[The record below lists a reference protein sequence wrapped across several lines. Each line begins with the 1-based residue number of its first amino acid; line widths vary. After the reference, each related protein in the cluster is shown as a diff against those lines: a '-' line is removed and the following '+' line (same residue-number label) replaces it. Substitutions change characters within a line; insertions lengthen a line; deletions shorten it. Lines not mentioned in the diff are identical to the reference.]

1 MIIAR
6 LPPPKKGDEMIT
18 VRRPPPEK
26 GEERMSEPHQNELSY
41 VACSVVSI
49 LAMRYGH
56 SHNAEVNPRFEPSS
70 NCMVM
75 CFFCKSRQSYQN
87 H

>member
-6 LPPPKKGDEMIT
+6 RPPPKKGNERIT

-26 GEERMSEPHQNELSY
+26 GEERMSKPHQNELSY
-41 VACSVVSI
+41 VACLSVSI

-56 SHNAEVNPRFEPSS
+56 LHNAKVAPRFEPLS

-75 CFFCKSRQSYQN
+75 CFFGKSRQSYQN
-87 H
+87 C